1 MIFKSLINVNYS
13 DKMFID
19 KKVVNL
25 IFYIILPYSRALIL
39 NSLCHII
46 IKTKNQSFFID
57 EYFLEEL
64 KNIKSF
70 YEYKIISLDLILIL
84 HKERVLKNIFYIP
97 YKNFFT

>member
-1 MIFKSLINVNYS
+1 MNYS
-13 DKMFID
+13 FEFNFLYNI
-19 KKVVNL
+19 
-25 IFYIILPYSRALIL
+25 PYSRALRL